1 MKLMPERTSERN
13 LEAEYAVLGIDR
25 KQRELTFERIY
36 VLGVVVSAVAI
47 SVGGSLAAIV
57 FHLIRSS

>member
-1 MKLMPERTSERN
+1 MPERTSERN